1 MNIALRAEGGGCVS
15 TLCSNTW
22 NQTKKFEVIAKNQIP
37 SRNVNSQNKY
47 PLYSIPVDLKIAQ
60 THQRPV
66 ADFKQWARQR
76 LPTNTVK
83 VFGGSTTT
91 RSKRNEES
99 VCEIA
104 SPTNSITTFDGLKYN
119 VAFAGEYLFCL

>member
-1 MNIALRAEGGGCVS
+1 M
-15 TLCSNTW
+15 
-22 NQTKKFEVIAKNQIP
+22 
-37 SRNVNSQNKY
+37 
-47 PLYSIPVDLKIAQ
+47 DLKVAPP
-60 THQRPV
+60 HQRPV

-76 LPTNTVK
+76 FPTSTIK

-119 VAFAGEYLFCL
+119 VAFAGEYRF